1 MWQMESEYK
10 ETSFLKGW
18 KYHKTAFTRTC
29 RYISKALCESQ
40 KILKSSKIPEY

>member
-18 KYHKTAFTRTC
+18 KYKTSFTRTC

-40 KILKSSKIPEY
+40 KILKSRKVPKY